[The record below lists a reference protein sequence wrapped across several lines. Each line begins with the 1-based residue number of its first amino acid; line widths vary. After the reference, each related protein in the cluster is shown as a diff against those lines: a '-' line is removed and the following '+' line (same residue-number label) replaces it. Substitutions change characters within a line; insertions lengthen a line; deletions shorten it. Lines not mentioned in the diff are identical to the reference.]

1 MENELKPAS
10 RSRASKP
17 SQVSSTRAT
26 NSSPLSIP
34 PSPVLSPHSALSRPV
49 RLTPSVN
56 CASISSPF
64 YPSYLYSAVT
74 LEAASARMAA
84 RDRFGAYAEPG
95 LTPLQRA
102 IRTSP
107 LFLSLPKATR
117 THTHRDTDLFQSWLA
132 KIFTINTGNACDLS
146 HYEPNLALNLEVAD
160 LINSKKGNA

>member
-26 NSSPLSIP
+26 NSSPLSIS
-34 PSPVLSPHSALSRPV
+34 PSPVLSPHSAPSRPV

-117 THTHRDTDLFQSWLA
+117 TRTHTAIQICFILGWLN
-132 KIFTINTGNACDLS
+132 ILR
-146 HYEPNLALNLEVAD
+146 
-160 LINSKKGNA
+160 LIQVMPATCRTTNPTSP